1 MMDFVLSGSLLVV
14 FSLFC
19 YAVCFFRANNPPPSL
34 IGHARQRR
42 DLIGCGETRT
52 ARVQSVRALRTLR
65 LENMRS
71 ELLFANPSLVQFMGC
86 ERTLRRTAVISP
98 PLRHQSSRPGE
109 QERDTNR
116 PQT

>member
-19 YAVCFFRANNPPPSL
+19 YALCFFEQITPPPL

-52 ARVQSVRALRTLR
+52 ARVQSVRALRTLP
-65 LENMRS
+65 LETMRS